1 MSTGIGD
8 YIHFSRDNYL
18 QHGVTED
25 GSFKMWE
32 SAVDDV
38 KKKARKN
45 SVSLTDKDLQTIEQA
60 LEGILKSD
68 IKDDTPQ
75 AVAKQEVL
83 RVLEEKFKD
92 TLQNVDDKTG
102 NVTLKDASSV
112 LGKAR
117 SSTNI
122 ANLVKR
128 VNQLEQIIIDQAR
141 QGSIDAKNAL
151 IEVKSLQSFYDSVAS
166 QINQYKKRNKIKITE
181 DPRLYKDLQA
191 KKTSLNN
198 LIKEFAAYPAMELQ
212 KGEFF
217 ENMAACLPKVCENV
231 VATHIKA
238 IDREKVSY
246 DTEKFAPQFITK
258 SFGEMLEKTSMTQG
272 KIDVEITW
280 RGDDGLEQLLG
291 ASLKNANLGN
301 YYVHVVTG
309 SSLLFMIQDLDT
321 NFVNHFLNLFAKHK
335 GKDSSIFMDYKK
347 QMVEEM
353 RLVLFYKGLTGDNYQ
368 RTSANTFIVND
379 NRTGKVKAY
388 RTQDLVDKAI
398 ENIDTLRGIQLNGKT
413 FNEKISF
420 VNNWSSTPDIRISSL
435 LAQVQAAKVSA
446 SIFTGLL

>member
-8 YIHFSRDNYL
+8 YIHYSRDGYL
-18 QHGVTED
+18 QHGTTEN
-25 GSFKMWE
+25 GNFQMWE
-32 SAVDDV
+32 SAIDSV
-38 KKKARKN
+38 KKRARKSN
-45 SVSLTDKDLQTIEQA
+45 VTLSEQDLQKIESA
-60 LEGILKSD
+60 LEGILKSKIQD
-68 IKDDTPQ
+68 NTPQ
-75 AVAKQEVL
+75 AKAKQEVI
-83 RVLEEKFKD
+83 RILEQKFKD
-92 TLQNVDDKTG
+92 SLQNLDDTTG

-128 VNQLEQIIIDQAR
+128 VNNLEQIIIEQAQ
-141 QGSIDAKNAL
+141 QGSMNASNAL
-151 IEVKSLQSFYDSVAS
+151 AEVKSLQSFYDSIAT
-166 QINQYKKRNKIKITE
+166 QINQFKKRNKIKITE
-181 DPRLYKDLQA
+181 DPRLHKDLQA
-191 KKTSLNN
+191 KKNSLNN

-217 ENMAACLPKVCENV
+217 ENLVAALPKVCENV
-231 VATHIKA
+231 VATYIQA

-246 DTEKFAPQFITK
+246 NKDNFASQFMTK
-258 SFGEMLEKTSMTQG
+258 NFGDMLEKTSLTQG

-280 RGDDGLEQLLG
+280 QGDDGLEQLLG
-291 ASLKNANLGN
+291 ASIKNANLGN

-309 SSLLFMIQDLDT
+309 SSLLFMIQDLDKD
-321 NFVNHFLNLFAKHK
+321 FVNHFLNLFAQHK
-335 GKDSSIFMDYKK
+335 GKNTKTFMDYKQ

-368 RTSANTFIVND
+368 RTSANMFIVND
-379 NRTGKVKAY
+379 NRTGKVRAYKA
-388 RTQDLVDKAI
+388 QDLIDKAA
-398 ENIDTLRGIQLNGKT
+398 ENIETLRGVQINGKT

-420 VNNWSSTPDIRISSL
+420 VNNWSATPDIRISNL